1 MKKILLSLVF
11 ATSIF
16 TVQAQTKV
24 TKNAIIG
31 KWEFAAMNVDAM
43 LYYDIEKDSISLS
56 PAILT
61 QLATSGADSAS
72 AAEMMKGQFAAL
84 KEVLFVFN
92 ADGTYNITGSGDKG
106 GGDESGTFTV
116 DEATQTIFMTNK
128 KKGEKKDIKASFIKE
143 RLALGMPADSG
154 PKSTLEFKKGKD

>member
-1 MKKILLSLVF
+1 MVF
-11 ATSIF
+11 VTSIF
-16 TVQAQTKV
+16 AVQAQTKV

-61 QLATSGADSAS
+61 QLASSGADSAS

-92 ADGTYNITGSGDKG
+92 LDGTYAITGGGEK